1 MMALVPR
8 HVRPMSSL
16 ALKLFPFLS
25 WRDRITPLTLRADL
39 LAGMVGALLVL
50 PQAVAFATLA
60 GMPPEYGL
68 YGAMVP
74 AGVRALLGWSLP
86 PFSGPSQAPALVV
99 FSVLG
104 ALGPPL

>member
-50 PQAVAFATLA
+50 PQAVAFATPA

-68 YGAMVP
+68 FWGKGAAGGGAPSGVSSPPFSRPPPPPLP
-74 AGVRALLGWSLP
+74 AGVS
-86 PFSGPSQAPALVV
+86 
-99 FSVLG
+99 
-104 ALGPPL
+104 